1 MPTGAQ
7 QVVETLVEAGIDHV
21 FGIPGGATGAIFNAL
36 RTKQDKIRVILCRHE
51 QHASIMADV
60 YGRLTGKPAVLIG
73 QGAFIGTSGGFG
85 IMEAYLSHSPMLV
98 ITDTSDS
105 GMWQLG
111 TNQAVSGEYGTADLP
126 SILRAMTK
134 YTTLAT
140 TPNEVALGVQL
151 AIKHSL
157 AGAPGPAAL
166 LMRTHACWG
175 EIDPKGQPSIHKIA
189 GHLNTASSVP
199 NPQAI
204 RSVVDA
210 LVQARNP
217 VIIAGNGVH
226 IARAHE
232 QLKTLAEMMAI
243 PVTTTYKGKSTLEET
258 HPLAVGPMG
267 IYGIET
273 ANRVVSEADV
283 VLVIGTRLRSQDTAS
298 HHPNLL
304 NSERQRIFQVD
315 IEERNAGW
323 TVPVEMGLIGD
334 AKSVLT
340 EIIRVAGE
348 TPKKSSKDYAD
359 RALALAEKKRQYKF
373 FDDSPGLHQDS
384 APALPQRM
392 VRLLQEN
399 VDPNTL
405 ITLDAGNNRG
415 WMYHFYQSQRPFTF
429 LNPGGAAGMGWA
441 TPAAV
446 GAKITRPDR
455 PVMAVT
461 GDGGFMMTCNALA
474 TAVQFKAP
482 MVCVV
487 LNDSALGMVR
497 ENQGAN
503 VFSCE
508 FPTQDHAKMCEAMG
522 GWGIHVTS
530 SKDIPAAIKAAFK
543 SGKPAVVDVVIE
555 QKESFKTYRAGVS
568 EFARGADQGDGRQT
582 KATVPAQREV
592 ESSTT
597 R

>member
-7 QVVETLVEAGIDHV
+7 QVVETLVDAGVDHV

-36 RTKQDKIRVILCRHE
+36 RTKQDKIKVILCRHE

-60 YGRLTGKPAVLIG
+60 YGRLTRKPAVLIG

-111 TNQAVSGEYGTADLP
+111 SNQAVTGEYGTADLL

-151 AIKHSL
+151 AIKHAL

-189 GHLNTASSVP
+189 GHLKTAPSVP
-199 NPQAI
+199 DPQAI

-210 LVQARNP
+210 LAQAKNP

-226 IARAHE
+226 IARAHGE
-232 QLKTLAEMMAI
+232 LKALAEMLAVA
-243 PVTTTYKGKSTLEET
+243 VTTTYKGKSTIEET

-267 IYGIET
+267 IYGIEA

-283 VLVIGTRLRSQDTAS
+283 VLVIGTRLRPQDTAS

-304 NSERQRIFQVD
+304 NPERQRIFQVD

-334 AKSVLT
+334 AKAVLT
-340 EIIRVAGE
+340 DIIRVASA
-348 TPKKSSKDYAD
+348 TKPSKDYVG
-359 RALALAEKKRQYKF
+359 RVRALAEKKRQYKF
-373 FDDSPGLHQDS
+373 FEDSAGLHEDT
-384 APALPQRM
+384 APVLPQRL

-405 ITLDAGNNRG
+405 IALDAGNNRG

-446 GAKITRPDR
+446 GAKITCPDR

-461 GDGGFMMTCNALA
+461 GDGGFMMTCAALA
-474 TAVQFKAP
+474 TAVQFNAP

-508 FPTQDHAKMCEAMG
+508 FPTQDHAKICEAMG

-530 SKDIPAAIKAAFK
+530 AKDIPAAIRAAFK
-543 SGKPAVVDVVIE
+543 SGKPSVVDVVTD
-555 QKESFKTYRAGVS
+555 QKESFKRHRAGVS
-568 EFARGADQGDGRQT
+568 EFARGADQGHEAKPTR
-582 KATVPAQREV
+582 PALREV
-592 ESSTT
+592 ATSNA